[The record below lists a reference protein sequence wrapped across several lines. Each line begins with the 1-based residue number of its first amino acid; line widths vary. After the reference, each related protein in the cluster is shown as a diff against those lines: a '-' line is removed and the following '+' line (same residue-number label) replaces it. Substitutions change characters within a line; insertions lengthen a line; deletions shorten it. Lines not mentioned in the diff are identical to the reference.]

1 MSGALSLNILV
12 LFIVAIVSAVA
23 FFYKWKFMYWENRG
37 IPSRKATVPF
47 GNLAEAGKTKHL
59 SKILQEL
66 YHEMKDKATFCGMY
80 FFTSPNVLLLD
91 LDLVKNVLVKD
102 FQHFHDRGVYF
113 NEKDDPLSAH
123 LFSIEGT
130 KWRNLRAK
138 LTPTFTSGKMK
149 MMCPTITAVGEK
161 FRDFMTTTVAENSE
175 VEMKDILARFTTDVI
190 GTCAFGLDCNSLE
203 DPDAKFRQMGRK
215 IFETPKNR
223 RIKRFFMLQSRSL
236 ARFLGITTTNKET
249 AEFFLGAVKDTVS
262 YREEKNIQ
270 RNDFMD
276 LLIKLKKTNESDDDK
291 LTLNEISAQAFIF
304 FLAGFETSSTA
315 MSYALYEFSL
325 NHEVQEKARQCVRRV
340 LKKYDGKM
348 TYEAIQELD
357 YIDQCING
365 KDYRREFIL
374 IN

>member
-1 MSGALSLNILV
+1 MSSALFLNILV
-12 LFIVAIVSAVA
+12 LFIVAIVSAIT
-23 FFYKWKFMYWENRG
+23 FFFKWKFTYWEKRG
-37 IPSRKATVPF
+37 IPFREATVPY

-59 SKILQEL
+59 STILQEL

-80 FFTSPNVLLLD
+80 FFTTPNVLLLD

-102 FQHFHDRGVYF
+102 FQYFHDRGVYF

-161 FRDFMTTTVAENSE
+161 FRDFMSTTVAENPE
-175 VEMKDILARFTTDVI
+175 IEMRDILARFTTDVI
-190 GTCAFGLDCNSLE
+190 GTCAFGLECNSLG
-203 DPDAKFRQMGRK
+203 DPNAKFRQMGRK
-215 IFETPKNR
+215 IFEPPKNR
-223 RIKRFFMLQSRSL
+223 LIKRFFILQSRSL

-249 AEFFLGAVKDTVS
+249 AEFFLGAVKDTVR

-276 LLIKLKKTNESDDDK
+276 LLIKLKKTNESDQEK

-315 MSYALYEFSL
+315 MSFALYEFSL
-325 NHEVQEKARQCVRRV
+325 NQEVQEKARQCVRRV

-365 KDYRREFIL
+365 KDYRRKFDSIV
-374 IN
+374 